1 MDLNPTEDPE
11 FASATAAIGPDREG
25 QRMQE
30 ALVGL
35 FPLLLPSRKSCRKAI
50 DRGAVLVNGLPAST
64 AVRVKTGDEIT
75 LKLATQAPP
84 APLAGAPR
92 TLMTERPEGAD
103 YVVVWKP
110 AGLATSGMGRLN
122 LTRVLHH
129 FSFHG
134 DEHMREK
141 LTPIRRDALSA
152 PQPVHRL
159 DRATAGWVCVA
170 LTLKAAE
177 SLGAAFAER
186 RVEKRYLALAA
197 GDVTTGSN
205 RSPVDGRDAITHW
218 TPIADG
224 PLPVHGTATLLD
236 IRIETGRT
244 HQIRRHL
251 AESGHPIVGEDRH
264 ATLDGGAATVHRYSG
279 HGLFLC
285 AMDLRIPQGP
295 HGPGLHVKG
304 NPPRKFYRISWA
316 ARALEDHGFG

>member
-1 MDLNPTEDPE
+1 
-11 FASATAAIGPDREG
+11 
-25 QRMQE
+25 MQE

-35 FPLLLPSRKSCRKAI
+35 FPMLLPSRKSCRKAI
-50 DRGAVLVNGLPAST
+50 DRGEVQINGVPATT
-64 AVRVKTGDEIT
+64 AVRVKTGDEVT
-75 LKLATQAPP
+75 LTLATQAPP
-84 APLAGAPR
+84 APLTGAPR

-110 AGLATSGMGRLN
+110 AGLATSGTGRLN

-129 FSFHG
+129 FCFHG
-134 DEHMREK
+134 DGHMREK
-141 LTPIRRDALSA
+141 LTPIRRDALAA

-197 GDVTTGSN
+197 GDVTSGSS
-205 RSPVDGRDAITHW
+205 RSPLDGREAITHW
-218 TPIADG
+218 TPIARG
-224 PLPVHGTATLLD
+224 PLPVHGMATLLD
-236 IRIETGRT
+236 VRIETGRT

-251 AESGHPIVGEDRH
+251 AGMGHPIVGEDRN
-264 ATLDGGAATVHRYSG
+264 ATPDGGAAETPRYSG

-285 AMDLRIPQGP
+285 ATDLRIPEGP

-304 NPPRKFYRISWA
+304 DPPRKFYRIGWA
-316 ARALEDHGFG
+316 RRALEDRSLS